1 MSPAKK
7 DQERRNGYAK
17 TRRPPEDGSRP
28 DGRTAASTAK
38 TRLEPTAQIWMHARL
53 HHLRV
58 GCVGNGFFTGD
69 RDYRPVLMDRDIKKN
84 CSVFYYLAV
93 LFVFGRAVFRK
104 GSCTF
109 PMEKASALSHECR
122 LSIPF
127 FTENPSPILPESRML
142 SRASV
147 LPRFVSA
154 EIHLPF

>member
-28 DGRTAASTAK
+28 DGRAAASTAK
-38 TRLEPTAQIWMHARL
+38 TRLGQTAQIWMYARL

-69 RDYRPVLMDRDIKKN
+69 RDCRPVLIARDIKKN
-84 CSVFYYLAV
+84 CSVFHYLAV

-104 GSCTF
+104 GACTC
-109 PMEKASALSHECR
+109 PTGKAFALPHKCR

-127 FTENPSPILPESRML
+127 FTENPNSKFSCITDAVPCLCFAALCIC
-142 SRASV
+142 
-147 LPRFVSA
+147 
-154 EIHLPF
+154 

>member
-1 MSPAKK
+1 MPRPGGP
-7 DQERRNGYAK
+7 RRMGPGPMGG
-17 TRRPPEDGSRP
+17 RRLHRQD
-28 DGRTAASTAK
+28 AAGQ
-38 TRLEPTAQIWMHARL
+38 TAQIWMHARL

-58 GCVGNGFFTGD
+58 GCVGNGFFTSD

-84 CSVFYYLAV
+84 CSVFHYLAV

>member
-1 MSPAKK
+1 MPRPGGP
-7 DQERRNGYAK
+7 RRMGPGPMGGPPPLPP
-17 TRRPPEDGSRP
+17 RRGWADRP
-28 DGRTAASTAK
+28 DMDVCPAAS
-38 TRLEPTAQIWMHARL
+38 PTCWVRWEWL
-53 HHLRV
+53 
-58 GCVGNGFFTGD
+58 FTGD

-84 CSVFYYLAV
+84 CSVFHYLAV